1 MNRSIGGEK
10 SNQTNKL
17 VRKKNRIY
25 ICIYRLDSNCST
37 RVRIEYISSLVKE
50 EIPDIINLNYN

>member
-1 MNRSIGGEK
+1 MIKIIGGEK
-10 SNQTNKL
+10 SNHTNRL

-25 ICIYRLDSNCST
+25 ICIYRLDSDCGT
-37 RVRIEYISSLVKE
+37 RFRIEYISSLVKE